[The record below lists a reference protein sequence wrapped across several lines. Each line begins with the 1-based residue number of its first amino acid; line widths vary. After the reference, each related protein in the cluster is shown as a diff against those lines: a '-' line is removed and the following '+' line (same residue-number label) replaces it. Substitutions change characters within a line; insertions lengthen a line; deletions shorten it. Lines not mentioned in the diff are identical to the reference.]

1 MQRERDDD
9 VDYARIVIEGCGLI
23 VVICRCVGRFTQRV
37 ASNEARFHGSN
48 DLFRALYALS
58 ARS

>member
-1 MQRERDDD
+1 M
-9 VDYARIVIEGCGLI
+9 DYARIVIEGCGLI